1 MKNIILFLLFLVSIF
16 VINIAF
22 YYTSSDYRDFIKRVK
37 TESENTK
44 EVPDFSVRWENNYF
58 SWKIEKNKEENKTE
72 KTDSDKKQQTKN
84 TKKPAPVTTQEVKL
98 WKWYQDILN
107 MFSEYDLKKLE
118 VNANLFDLTNEY
130 PDAYYEFYSP
140 KLTLYFFTTKNYKEV
155 YDIFDVLQLEL
166 PFKINAMNNFWEK
179 SFYINFNK
187 DVNDA
192 VRMVI
197 LHKWIV
203 FWLKV
208 DKNEYS
214 KIKQRLQNLRNK

>member
-84 TKKPAPVTTQEVKL
+84 
-98 WKWYQDILN
+98 I
-107 MFSEYDLKKLE
+107 
-118 VNANLFDLTNEY
+118 
-130 PDAYYEFYSP
+130 
-140 KLTLYFFTTKNYKEV
+140 YK
-155 YDIFDVLQLEL
+155 
-166 PFKINAMNNFWEK
+166 
-179 SFYINFNK
+179 FN
-187 DVNDA
+187 
-192 VRMVI
+192 
-197 LHKWIV
+197 
-203 FWLKV
+203 
-208 DKNEYS
+208 
-214 KIKQRLQNLRNK
+214 